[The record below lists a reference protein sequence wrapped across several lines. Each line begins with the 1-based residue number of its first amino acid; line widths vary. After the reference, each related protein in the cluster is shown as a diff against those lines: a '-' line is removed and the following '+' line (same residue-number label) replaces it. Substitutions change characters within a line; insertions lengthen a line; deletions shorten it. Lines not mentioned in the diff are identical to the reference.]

1 MKPLRVKRDT
11 PTVPVLVCA
20 AIQAV
25 LQLAL
30 CRPDGFVL
38 GQNSL
43 REGSVSLVR
52 CECRGL
58 QPGVE

>member
-11 PTVPVLVCA
+11 PIVPVLVCA

-25 LQLAL
+25 LQLGL
-30 CRPDGFVL
+30 GRLDGFVL

-43 REGSVSLVR
+43 REGSISFVR

-58 QPGVE
+58 RPGVE